1 MQNHQNGV
9 NGLRT
14 NIMSYDPC
22 EPKRSNRELYRIP
35 QKGKIAGVCAG
46 LADYLGWETW
56 LVRILVV
63 SGVLFGMPFLIMIY
77 IAGWFI
83 LDKKPLNNN
92 HQNYASSKEKSSATY
107 SNNSTLHSDSIKV
120 KSRIW
125 QAGEPPKQAFHD
137 ISRKFNGLEK
147 QLRRMESY
155 VTSTEFTVSRE
166 INKL

>member
-1 MQNHQNGV
+1 
-9 NGLRT
+9 
-14 NIMSYDPC
+14 MSCDPC
-22 EPKRSNRELYRIP
+22 EPRRSGRELYRIP

-63 SGVLFGMPFLIMIY
+63 SGVLLGMPFLIMIY
-77 IAGWFI
+77 VAGWFI
-83 LDKKPLNNN
+83 LDKKPLDNS
-92 HQNYASSKEKSSATY
+92 QQTYASRKGKDFERHSTKESSFQQR
-107 SNNSTLHSDSIKV
+107 SPQNESIKV

-137 ISRKFNGLEK
+137 IRRKFNGLEK

-155 VTSTEFTVSRE
+155 VTSAEFTVSRE